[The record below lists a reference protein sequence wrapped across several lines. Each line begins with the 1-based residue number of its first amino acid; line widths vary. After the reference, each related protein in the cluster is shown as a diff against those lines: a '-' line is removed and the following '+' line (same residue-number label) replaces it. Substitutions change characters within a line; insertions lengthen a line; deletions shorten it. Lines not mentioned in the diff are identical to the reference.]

1 MALCYDPPQTLRP
14 AGPMNRND
22 ALLAD
27 WHSRALR
34 LEEHVKRSARSSVR
48 TAWCGW

>member
-1 MALCYDPPQTLRP
+1 MALCYDAPVTLRP

-27 WHSRALR
+27 WHSRALH
-34 LEEHVKRSARSSVR
+34 LE
-48 TAWCGW
+48 